1 MISYSTTY
9 SGDFYHRID
18 SLMNFFDIVSLD
30 LFSTLV
36 YVDRKS
42 FDSHQA
48 LKSALLQS
56 DEFNIQSD
64 VLDEIIEAYYL
75 KVRSEMHDYSKE
87 KEFRNEDVLKDVF
100 EEKKSISTI
109 DIEKIVSKTIAFY
122 FDEAMSLIHPYPG
135 VHEILTYLLEKK
147 YQLVLTSNH
156 SYPKNG
162 WDILKKHDLTR
173 YFSRIVF
180 SGDIG
185 WKKPSKKIFTYAFKD
200 MNYSNKDR
208 IIHIGDNLEADIRG
222 ALDYGIK
229 AIWIF
234 STYKKNEIE
243 EPKGIHGKISHIK
256 DITQFL

>member
-1 MISYSTTY
+1 MTSYSKLY
-9 SGDFYHRID
+9 FGDFYHRID
-18 SLMNFFDIVSLD
+18 YLMNSFDIVSLD

-36 YVDRKS
+36 YVDRKT
-42 FDSHQA
+42 FDSYQA

-56 DEFNIQSD
+56 DEFNLQSGL
-64 VLDEIIEAYYL
+64 LDEIIEAYYL
-75 KVRSEMHDYSKE
+75 QVRSEMSDYNKE
-87 KEFRNEDVLKDVF
+87 EEFRNEDLLKNVC
-100 EEKKSISTI
+100 EEKKIGITSN
-109 DIEKIVSKTIAFY
+109 IEKIVAKTIAFY
-122 FDEAMSLIHPYPG
+122 FDEAVSLIHPYPG

-162 WDILKKHDLTR
+162 WDVLKKYDLTK
-173 YFSRIVF
+173 YFNRIVF

-243 EPKGIHGKISHIK
+243 EPTGIHGKITHIK

>member
-64 VLDEIIEAYYL
+64 LLDEIIEAYYL
-75 KVRSEMHDYSKE
+75 KVRNEMHDYSKE

-234 STYKKNEIE
+234 SNYKKNEIE